1 MPSRMDKYNEQT
13 DNTELTTTR
22 SQKNEQLYQNIYT
35 NRRYTEIGNIEK
47 DNVVDITDTFGKNT
61 RSSRSD
67 FQRNRVLYEDGFINS
82 NFEEPDSIYDIPSE
96 VEKAKS
102 YNLNDVLEE
111 ARKNRNI
118 ETEEEKQRKIKNVE
132 YSILTDLSQEKLKD
146 YKERKDKP
154 LSKDEEENLE
164 DLIHTIT
171 SNSLRKKIDDGLLTD
186 LMPETEEEPIIS
198 TDFLESLDLA
208 KEQEDNTS
216 VQDEKE
222 MTLET
227 TLDNSFFT
235 KSMDLSKEDIIPD
248 EEVENMVDESFKEEK
263 LAGWKVALIIV
274 LITIV
279 LGLLGYIILRFV

>member
-1 MPSRMDKYNEQT
+1 MPSRMDKYNESN
-13 DNTELTTTR
+13 DPNEVTTTR

-47 DNVVDITDTFGKNT
+47 DNVVDITDTFGKTT

-67 FQRNRVLYEDGFINS
+67 FQRNRVLYEDGFIN
-82 NFEEPDSIYDIPSE
+82 NYEENAIRDNLPSE
-96 VEKAKS
+96 IEKTKS

-111 ARKNRNI
+111 ARKNRNVD
-118 ETEEEKQRKIKNVE
+118 TEEKQRKIKNVE
-132 YSILTDLSQEKLKD
+132 YSILSDLSQEKLKD
-146 YKERKDKP
+146 YRERKEKP

-186 LMPETEEEPIIS
+186 LMPETEEEPVIS

-208 KEQEDNTS
+208 KEEQEANEPND
-216 VQDEKE
+216 DKE

-227 TLDNSFFT
+227 TLDDSFFT
-235 KSMDLSKEDIIPD
+235 KSMDLRKEDIIQD

-263 LAGWKVALIIV
+263 MATWKIVLIIV

>member
-1 MPSRMDKYNEQT
+1 MPSRMDKYNETT
-13 DNTELTTTR
+13 DTNEITTTR

-47 DNVVDITDTFGKNT
+47 DNVVDITNTFGKTT

-67 FQRNRVLYEDGFINS
+67 FQRNRVLYEDGFIN
-82 NFEEPDSIYDIPSE
+82 NYEEEAQNENVPSE
-96 VEKAKS
+96 NEKVKS
-102 YNLNDVLEE
+102 YNLNDVLEA

-146 YKERKDKP
+146 YRERKEKP

-186 LMPETEEEPIIS
+186 LLPETEEEPVIS

-208 KEQEDNTS
+208 QENEEKATEFDT
-216 VQDEKE
+216 KE

-235 KSMDLSKEDIIPD
+235 KSMDLRKEDIIPD
-248 EEVENMVDESFKEEK
+248 EEVENLVDESFKEEK
-263 LAGWKVALIIV
+263 IATWKIILIIV
-274 LITIV
+274 LITV
-279 LGLLGYIILRFV
+279 VVGLLGYIILRFV